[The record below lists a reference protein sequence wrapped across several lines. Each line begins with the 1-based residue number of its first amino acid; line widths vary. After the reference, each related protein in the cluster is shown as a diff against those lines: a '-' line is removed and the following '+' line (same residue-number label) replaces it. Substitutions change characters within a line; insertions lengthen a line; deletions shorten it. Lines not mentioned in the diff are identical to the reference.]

1 VTALVDVVGMIDERG
16 AVEIVAGTAEGADT
30 LARVGLVPQV
40 PTVIRPRA
48 REDAIP
54 RRQAAPLGAA
64 DVTHPCQLPRDH
76 TRGPGAIAAVAVA
89 VAAAAAAADGMRLL
103 TMIAAAHQAR
113 DAIGDAVVRRSIMDI
128 VEASSEVA
136 TDLREVAMLR
146 GVKLGEEIVL
156 RSLHAHPFEANLLM
170 VQKIHRD
177 PTPPPVPPLLPSR
190 LSPRRTTKRLVHI
203 EGEGDLL
210 DGSACELWPF
220 TNHQRDMQ
228 VHTTQQRAN
237 MLKEQLLRQ
246 KIVKRRCSAAGT
258 QGDGQS

>member
-1 VTALVDVVGMIDERG
+1 
-16 AVEIVAGTAEGADT
+16 VAGTAEEVDT

-76 TRGPGAIAAVAVA
+76 TRGPGAIAAAAVAVA
-89 VAAAAAAADGMRLL
+89 VAAADGMRLL
-103 TMIAAAHQAR
+103 TMIAATHQAR

-128 VEASSEVA
+128 VEASSEAA

-170 VQKIHRD
+170 VQKIHHD
-177 PTPPPVPPLLPSR
+177 PTPPLVPPLLPSR
-190 LSPRRTTKRLVHI
+190 LSPRRTTKRCTRP
-203 EGEGDLL
+203 
-210 DGSACELWPF
+210 SNARTC
-220 TNHQRDMQ
+220 
-228 VHTTQQRAN
+228 
-237 MLKEQLLRQ
+237 
-246 KIVKRRCSAAGT
+246 
-258 QGDGQS
+258 